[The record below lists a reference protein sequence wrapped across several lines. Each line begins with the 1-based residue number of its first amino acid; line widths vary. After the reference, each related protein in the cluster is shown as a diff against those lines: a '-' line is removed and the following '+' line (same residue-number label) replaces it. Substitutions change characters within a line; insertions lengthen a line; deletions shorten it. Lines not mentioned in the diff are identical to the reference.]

1 MNSSLVTADPATHLK
16 ILAVSILAAMLLI
29 WIGIAAH

>member
-16 ILAVSILAAMLLI
+16 ILTVALLAATLLI